1 MRARSGSAIKNVYT
15 RQITVRKVEPKFL
28 TKGVIYSRI
37 RVHARR
43 THGRTVIQIPSD
55 QVAVSAAPSD
65 QRVDARASASGAIP
79 GFGFATPRRTPSAV
93 SKVVT
98 SRVCSCEDHAIANP
112 ESASNVD
119 EYIEFL
125 RELELDAD
133 GDLTDVSGVAG
144 RGWDGVDGR
153 DDY

>member
-1 MRARSGSAIKNVYT
+1 MFE
-15 RQITVRKVEPKFL
+15 QL
-28 TKGVIYSRI
+28 
-37 RVHARR
+37 
-43 THGRTVIQIPSD
+43 
-55 QVAVSAAPSD
+55 
-65 QRVDARASASGAIP
+65 
-79 GFGFATPRRTPSAV
+79 
-93 SKVVT
+93 
-98 SRVCSCEDHAIANP
+98 EDHAIANP